1 MHSLAGSVLLRHN
14 FLHRMVAITIRHLS
28 KNFGPTAVLRDIDL
42 KIEAGEMFFLLGP
55 SGCGKTTLLRHIAG
69 FYQQDSGHILF
80 DSRDMSGVPAHQR
93 NTAMMFQS
101 YALWPHLTVAQN
113 VAFGLEE
120 RKLPKPDIAQRVQES
135 LDMVQMGSLGPRKI
149 NQLSGGQQ
157 QRVALARSLAVRP
170 DCLLLDE
177 PLSNLDA
184 KLRLEMRGEI
194 RRICKQFKL
203 TAIYVTHDQKEALH
217 LADRLAIMEKGVLSQ
232 VGTPRE
238 IYRSPTSAG
247 VASFIGEAN
256 FLPGTFGT
264 LNNRGH
270 STVHTAHGEWSG
282 RVTDSSWQPAT
293 GDKVQLC
300 VRPESLRF
308 TERPAE
314 TNNLTG
320 TITESIYLGE
330 LAQYTVTAAAGL
342 TFQISEIN
350 PAALH
355 DSGGPALLTAAP
367 EDVMILR
374 P

>member
-1 MHSLAGSVLLRHN
+1 
-14 FLHRMVAITIRHLS
+14 MVAITIRHLS
-28 KNFGPTAVLRDIDL
+28 KSFGSTRVLRDIDL
-42 KIEAGEMFFLLGP
+42 KIEAGEMFFLLGS

-80 DSRDMSGVPAHQR
+80 DARDMTGVSAHQR

-120 RKLPKPDIAQRVQES
+120 RKLSKADIAQRVQES
-135 LDMVQMGSLGPRKI
+135 LDMVQMGTLGARKI

-184 KLRLEMRGEI
+184 KLRIEMRGEI
-194 RRICKQFKL
+194 KHICKKFGL

-217 LADRLAIMEKGVLSQ
+217 LADRMAVMDKGVLCQ
-232 VGTPRE
+232 VGTPRQ
-238 IYRSPTSAG
+238 IYREPLNAA

-256 FLPGTFGT
+256 FLSGT
-264 LNNRGH
+264 LGTINSRGH
-270 STVHTAHGEWSG
+270 HTVQTTLGEFWGRLTAPPWS
-282 RVTDSSWQPAT
+282 PAP
-293 GDKVQLC
+293 GSPVQLC
-300 VRPESLRF
+300 IRPEALRF
-308 TERPAE
+308 TPPA
-314 TNNLTG
+314 TAPNHFSG

-330 LAQYTVTAAAGL
+330 LAQYTVADTTGSPWQVAELNPL
-342 TFQISEIN
+342 T
-350 PAALH
+350 LH
-355 DSGGPALLTAAP
+355 ETGTSATLSVEPH
-367 EDVMILR
+367 DVMILR